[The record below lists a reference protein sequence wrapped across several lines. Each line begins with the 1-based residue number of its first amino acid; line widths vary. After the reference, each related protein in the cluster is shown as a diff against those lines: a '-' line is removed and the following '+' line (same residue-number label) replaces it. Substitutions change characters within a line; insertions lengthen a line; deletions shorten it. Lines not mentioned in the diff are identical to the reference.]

1 MPYPAALETFATI
14 QPGDRIEVTHEIKVG
29 FRNWNT
35 KTIGTVP
42 LSGDGVGLDPLSPNT
57 GVRSTSV
64 LLALD
69 FDF

>member
-1 MPYPAALETFATI
+1 MLGELSF
-14 QPGDRIEVTHEIKVG
+14 
-29 FRNWNT
+29 T

-42 LSGDGVGLDPLSPNT
+42 LSGDGVGLDPLSPDT
-57 GVRSTSV
+57 PVHSTSV

>member
-1 MPYPAALETFATI
+1 MV
-14 QPGDRIEVTHEIKVG
+14 GEVS
-29 FRNWNT
+29 FT

-42 LSGDGVGLDPLSPNT
+42 LSEDGVGLPPLSPT
-57 GVRSTSV
+57 TPVRSTSV